1 MEFSVFRQQL
11 TEIAARFLQVK
22 QRKDISALEVE
33 LVELES
39 QTSAT
44 DFWQDNESAQT
55 VMRKLGA
62 IRQELENLTN
72 IGGRIQDLEDD
83 SSQSELANDVELWQ
97 LLEQELK
104 NIIADVDKLELS
116 TFLGNK
122 HDVSDAVFSIFAG
135 QGGTEANDWAAMLF
149 RMYTRYFNSQ
159 DWNVTIIDEVL
170 GTETG
175 VASISLEVSGRYAYG
190 FLKNEAGTHRLVRNS
205 PFNSAGLRQTSF
217 AGIEV
222 LPVVDQ
228 DIDIDIKEEDLE
240 FSAVRSGGA
249 GGQNVNKVASS
260 VRLVHKPSGLVVT
273 SSVARSQS
281 ANRKLAM
288 QLLKSRLYQRE
299 QEKLQQEKAGLKGE
313 HKEFSWGNQ
322 IRNYVLSPYKL
333 VKDLRTGIESN
344 NPDAVL
350 DGEIQEFIDAEVRQL

>member
-22 QRKDISALEVE
+22 QHKDIPALELE
-33 LVELES
+33 LAQLEKHTNAS
-39 QTSAT
+39 
-44 DFWQDNESAQT
+44 DFWQDNETAQI
-55 VMRKLGA
+55 VMRQLGA
-62 IRQELENLTN
+62 IRNELESL
-72 IGGRIQDLEDD
+72 GGLDTRIESLQTD
-83 SSQSELANDVELWQ
+83 SSQTDLANDPEIWQ

-104 NIIADVDKLELS
+104 SITAEIDKLELS
-116 TFLGNK
+116 TFLSNK
-122 HDVSDAVFSIFAG
+122 HDISGAIFSIFAG
-135 QGGTEANDWAAMLF
+135 QGGTEANDWAAMLL
-149 RMYTRYFNSQ
+149 RMYTRYFNTQGWS
-159 DWNVTIIDEVL
+159 VAIIEEVL

-175 VASISLEVSGRYAYG
+175 VSAISLEVGGRYAYG
-190 FLKNEAGTHRLVRNS
+190 LLKNEAGTHRLVRNS

-217 AGIEV
+217 AGVEV
-222 LPVVDQ
+222 LPIVDQ
-228 DIDIDIKEEDLE
+228 DIDVDIKDDDLD

-288 QLLKSRLYQRE
+288 QLLKSRLYTRE